1 MATNLPLRGMPGPQD
16 QMDAVS
22 PGQEATPAPEV
33 FDLTAGK
40 YDLVVQ
46 AGPSFTTRRE
56 ETAAALTEA
65 MRGNPQFASVLG
77 PLLLK
82 TLDVPGIE
90 EITKKIEAL
99 AAQSAP
105 QDPAKVKMAE
115 MAAQLEADKQK
126 AQNDLILAQ
135 QKLKNDAILAR
146 DKAKADHELA
156 RDKAMWEAELEA
168 WKAGQQATLADK
180 TADQQAEREIRT
192 SNEKAAKVANPDR
205 DIAMIV
211 AQAVKDGLSQVKVNL
226 QMGKRRRTPVF
237 ENNDRVNGRI
247 IDMIDEPIDEAPPTG
262 ATLQ

>member
-105 QDPAKVKMAE
+105 QDPAKIKMAE
-115 MAAQLEADKQK
+115 MAAQLEADKAK
-126 AQNDLILAQ
+126 AQSDFVLAQQKMQNDAILAQ
-135 QKLKNDAILAR
+135 QKAAADADLAR
-146 DKAKADHELA
+146 RKAEADHELA
-156 RDKAMWEAELEA
+156 KQRAVWEAELEA
-168 WKAGQQATLADK
+168 WKAGQAV
-180 TADQQAEREIRT
+180 ERDISASQER
-192 SNEKAAKVANPDR
+192 AAKVPNPDK
-205 DIAMIV
+205 DIALIV
-211 AQAVKDGLSQVKVNL
+211 AQAVKEGLSQVRLNVA
-226 QMGKRRRTPVF
+226 MPRMKRRPIR
-237 ENNDRVNGRI
+237 DQNGLI
-247 IDMIDEPIDEAPPTG
+247 VETVDEPIDDAPPAG

>member
-1 MATNLPLRGMPGPQD
+1 MATNLPLPGMPGPQD

-115 MAAQLEADKQK
+115 MAAQLEADKAKAANDFELAKQK
-126 AQNDLILAQ
+126 ALA
-135 QKLKNDAILAR
+135 DAELAKIKADAEMQLAR
-146 DKAKADHELA
+146 EKAV
-156 RDKAMWEAELEA
+156 WEAELEA
-168 WKAGQQATLADK
+168 WKAGQRAELDAK
-180 TADQQAEREIRT
+180 TANDKMMRDI
-192 SNEKAAKVANPDR
+192 SVAQEVHKQTPNPDR

-211 AQAVKDGLSQVKVNL
+211 AQAVKEGLSQVKINVA
-226 QMGKRRRTPVF
+226 MPRMKRRPVR
-237 ENNDRVNGRI
+237 DQNGFI
-247 IDMIDEPIDEAPPTG
+247 VESIDEPIDEAPPTG

>member
-1 MATNLPLRGMPGPQD
+1 MATNLPLPAMSGPQD
-16 QMDAVS
+16 QMDAVA
-22 PGQEATPAPEV
+22 PGQEAQPAPEV

-65 MRGNPQFASVLG
+65 MRGNPQFGAVLG

-90 EITKKIEAL
+90 EISKKIEAL

-105 QDPAKVKMAE
+105 QDPAKIKMAE
-115 MAAQLEADKQK
+115 MAAQLEADKAK

-135 QKLKNDAILAR
+135 QKLQNDAILAR
-146 DKAKADHELA
+146 QKAEAEHELA
-156 RDKAMWEAELEA
+156 KQKAMWDAELEA
-168 WKAGQQATLADK
+168 WKAGQAVQRDINAS
-180 TADQQAEREIRT
+180 QER
-192 SNEKAAKVANPDR
+192 AAKVSSPDK
-205 DIAMIV
+205 DIALIV
-211 AQAVKDGLSQVKVNL
+211 AQAVKEGLSQVTVKMAVPR
-226 QMGKRRRTPVF
+226 MKRTPVR
-237 ENNDRVNGRI
+237 DQNG
-247 IDMIDEPIDEAPPTG
+247 MIMHSVDEPIDEAPPAG

>member
-1 MATNLPLRGMPGPQD
+1 MATNLPLPGMPGPQD

-22 PGQEATPAPEV
+22 PGQEAAPAPEI

-65 MRGNPQFASVLG
+65 MRGNPQFSSVLG

-115 MAAQLEADKQK
+115 MAAQLEADKAK
-126 AQNDLILAQ
+126 AQNDFQLAQ
-135 QKLKNDAILAR
+135 MKLANDAALAKQ
-146 DKAKADHELA
+146 KAEADMELA
-156 RDKAMWEAELEA
+156 RQKAVWEAEIEA
-168 WKAGQQATLADK
+168 WKAGQRAELDAK
-180 TADQQAEREIRT
+180 TANDKMMRDI
-192 SNEKAAKVANPDR
+192 SVAQEVHKQTPNPDR

-211 AQAVKDGLSQVKVNL
+211 AQAVKDGLSQVKINVA
-226 QMGKRRRTPVF
+226 MPRMRRKPVR
-237 ENNDRVNGRI
+237 DQNGFI
-247 IDMIDEPIDEAPPTG
+247 VESIDEPMDDEPPQG

>member
-1 MATNLPLRGMPGPQD
+1 MATNLPLPGMPGPQD

-135 QKLKNDAILAR
+135 QKLKNDAIVAR

-168 WKAGQQATLADK
+168 WKAGKQAELADK
-180 TADQQAEREIRT
+180 SADQQAEREIRT
-192 SNEKAAKVANPDR
+192 SNEKAAKAANPDR

-211 AQAVKDGLSQVKVNL
+211 AQAVKDGLSQVKINVA
-226 QMGKRRRTPVF
+226 MPRMKRRPVR
-237 ENNDRVNGRI
+237 DQNGFI
-247 IDMIDEPIDEAPPTG
+247 VESIDEPIDEAPPTG

>member
-1 MATNLPLRGMPGPQD
+1 MATNLPLPGMPGPQD

-65 MRGNPQFASVLG
+65 MRGNPQFSAVLG

-99 AAQSAP
+99 AAQSQP

-115 MAAQLEADKQK
+115 MAAQLEADKAK
-126 AQNDLILAQ
+126 AQNDFILAQ
-135 QKLKNDAILAR
+135 QKQANDATLAKQ
-146 DKAKADHELA
+146 KAAAEMELA
-156 RDKAMWEAELEA
+156 R
-168 WKAGQQATLADK
+168 
-180 TADQQAEREIRT
+180 
-192 SNEKAAKVANPDR
+192 EKAAFEADLAMWKAQQQAALDEQTANQQMTREIAVAQEVHKQKPNPDR

-211 AQAVKDGLSQVKVNL
+211 AEAVERGLSNVKIQVA
-226 QMGKRRRTPVF
+226 MPRMKRKAVR
-237 ENNDRVNGRI
+237 DQNGFI
-247 IDMIDEPIDEAPPTG
+247 VESVDEPIEDMPAG

>member
-1 MATNLPLRGMPGPQD
+1 MATNLPLPGMAGPQD
-16 QMDAVS
+16 QMDAVA
-22 PGQEATPAPEV
+22 PGQEAPVAPEV

-90 EITKKIEAL
+90 EISKKIEEI

-156 RDKAMWEAELEA
+156 RDKAMWEAELEK
-168 WKAGQQATLADK
+168 WKAGQQAKLADK

-192 SNEKAAKVANPDR
+192 SNEKAAKAANPDR

-211 AQAVKDGLSQVKVNL
+211 AQAVKEGLSSVKINVA
-226 QMGKRRRTPVF
+226 MPRMRRKPVR
-237 ENNDRVNGRI
+237 DQNGFI
-247 IDMIDEPIDEAPPTG
+247 VETVDEPIEDSPPAG
-262 ATLQ
+262 QTLQ